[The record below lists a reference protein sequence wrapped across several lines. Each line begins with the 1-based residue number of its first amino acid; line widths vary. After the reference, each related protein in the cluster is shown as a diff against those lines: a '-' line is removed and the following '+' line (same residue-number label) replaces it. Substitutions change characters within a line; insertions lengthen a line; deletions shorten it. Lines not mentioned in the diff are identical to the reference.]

1 MGSNPVA
8 VIENN
13 WKKKKVF
20 VSQRKSLILCKLLI
34 MEIQAQLTLD
44 RFFYNF
50 FTIVTYLK
58 VATKSDA
65 NIRFYLISRKV
76 LLILSKA
83 LN

>member
-1 MGSNPVA
+1 
-8 VIENN
+8 
-13 WKKKKVF
+13 
-20 VSQRKSLILCKLLI
+20 